1 MPIYCTYKSGGEIL
15 WQVQSTFGRT
25 IKLEDEKAYRE
36 AVKKINSNLQVLVS
50 EMAKVTEEFTKNDKF
65 TSAFILEI
73 KF

>member
-1 MPIYCTYKSGGEIL
+1 MGVFYFIRGEIL
-15 WQVQSTFGRT
+15 WQVQSTFGET

-65 TSAFILEI
+65 TSAFTSRNKIL
-73 KF
+73 K